1 MAAKAPRPGAGK
13 RIELEEEIRAQLDS
27 GFKIICGKENQTVE
41 ILMGDLDSE
50 DELTCLRETGFTPQ
64 DLVGQTMNHTGVL
77 VFYWLGVRK
86 LKDPRPLKKIL
97 AKYGSMRKFLE
108 ADFEAW
114 GLGLFAEED
123 EEGDEEAEAP
133 TADPTQPDGQ
143 SEPPGPSGPESTG
156 STPGT
161 AEEPPS

>member
-1 MAAKAPRPGAGK
+1 MATAPRPGAGK
-13 RIELEEEIRAQLDS
+13 RLELDAEIRAELDS
-27 GFKIICGKENQTVE
+27 GFKITCGRENRTVE
-41 ILMGDLDSE
+41 ILIGDLDSE
-50 DELTCLRETGFTPQ
+50 DELACLRETGFTPQ

-114 GLGLFAEED
+114 GLGRYADLD
-123 EEGDEEAEAP
+123 DEGDEEAEAP
-133 TADPTQPDGQ
+133 TADPTQPEEP
-143 SEPPGPSGPESTG
+143 SEPPGPSGPASTD

-161 AEEPPS
+161 SEVPPS